1 MVLYGTKSVY
11 FLEKSLFLFEKRN
24 NPERNGPFGHR
35 IGTALGLPKTPSIME
50 NPLILPLAEPFAVG
64 TSDFAFFGTGT
75 VHCDDGAILFC
86 LAGSAETTVDQ
97 YDWTIR
103 RHTIILLLPGTLLR
117 LDRRTDDF
125 RMAYCRFTKELFME
139 IAGRFDP
146 AFFRILREGSISDL
160 PEPIAEGMKFW
171 FQIVEYTYS
180 DRGNLFRNIIIR
192 NRLQN
197 LFLEAYDKMQRFST
211 RYQEHRAT
219 GLSTHQSELFR
230 RFIALV
236 KEHCFRERGVPFYA
250 DKLCISTRYLAA
262 VVRNTTHEP
271 VKAHID
277 RAVVLEIKSLL
288 QSTDLSVQ
296 EIAYRLHFPDQSYL
310 GRYFKKHTGQSPS
323 AFRKSLE

>member
-1 MVLYGTKSVY
+1 
-11 FLEKSLFLFEKRN
+11 
-24 NPERNGPFGHR
+24 
-35 IGTALGLPKTPSIME
+35 ME
-50 NPLILPLAEPFAVG
+50 NPLIHPLEEPFAVG
-64 TSDFAFFGTGT
+64 ASDFTSFGTST

-86 LAGSAETTVDQ
+86 LAGSAEATVDHC
-97 YDWTIR
+97 DGTIR
-103 RHTIILLLPGTLLR
+103 RNTIVLLLPGTLLK

-146 AFFRILREGSISDL
+146 AFFQILKERPLSDQPESIV
-160 PEPIAEGMKFW
+160 EGMRYW
-171 FQIVEYTYS
+171 FQIVGYTYR
-180 DRGNLFRNIIIR
+180 DRENLFRNIIIR

-197 LFLEAYDKMQRFST
+197 LFLESYDKMQRFST
-211 RYQEHRAT
+211 RYQEHRAAE
-219 GLSTHQSELFR
+219 LSTRQSELFR

-323 AFRKSLE
+323 DFRKSLE

>member
-1 MVLYGTKSVY
+1 
-11 FLEKSLFLFEKRN
+11 
-24 NPERNGPFGHR
+24 
-35 IGTALGLPKTPSIME
+35 ME
-50 NPLILPLAEPFAVG
+50 NPLIPPLEEPFAVG
-64 TSDFAFFGTGT
+64 TSDFALFGTRT

-86 LAGSAETTVDQ
+86 LAGSAEATVDQ
-97 YDWTIR
+97 YNGTIR
-103 RHTIILLLPGTLLR
+103 RNTIVLLLPDTLMK

-125 RMAYCRFTKELFME
+125 RMVYCRFTKELFLE

-146 AFFRILREGSISDL
+146 AFFCILKERPMSDL
-160 PEPIAEGMKFW
+160 PESIVEGMEYW
-171 FQIVEYTYS
+171 FQLVEYTYH
-180 DRGNLFRNIIIR
+180 DRENLFRDIIIR

-197 LFLEAYDKMQRFST
+197 LFLESYDKVQRFSA
-211 RYQEHRAT
+211 RYQEHREAE
-219 GLSTHQSELFR
+219 LSTRQSELFR

-236 KEHCFRERGVPFYA
+236 KEYSFRERGVPFYA

-277 RAVVLEIKSLL
+277 RAVVFEIKSLL

-323 AFRKSLE
+323 AFRKTLK

>member
-1 MVLYGTKSVY
+1 
-11 FLEKSLFLFEKRN
+11 
-24 NPERNGPFGHR
+24 
-35 IGTALGLPKTPSIME
+35 ME
-50 NPLILPLAEPFAVG
+50 NPLITALEEPFAVG
-64 TSDFAFFGTGT
+64 TSDFAFFGTCT

-86 LAGSAETTVDQ
+86 LAGSADATVDQ
-97 YDWTIR
+97 YDGTIR
-103 RHTIILLLPGTLLR
+103 RNTIVLLLPGSLLK

-125 RMAYCRFTKELFME
+125 RMAYCRFTKKLFME

-146 AFFRILREGSISDL
+146 AFFRILKERPLSDL
-160 PEPIAEGMKFW
+160 PEPIVEGMKYW
-171 FQIVEYTYS
+171 FQIVEYTYR
-180 DRGNLFRNIIIR
+180 DRENLFRSIIIR

-197 LFLEAYDKMQRFST
+197 LFLEAYDKVQRFSS
-211 RYQEHRAT
+211 RYQEHRDT
-219 GLSTHQSELFR
+219 ELSTRQSELLR

-262 VVRNTTHEP
+262 IVRNTTHEP

-323 AFRKSLE
+323 AFRKSRE